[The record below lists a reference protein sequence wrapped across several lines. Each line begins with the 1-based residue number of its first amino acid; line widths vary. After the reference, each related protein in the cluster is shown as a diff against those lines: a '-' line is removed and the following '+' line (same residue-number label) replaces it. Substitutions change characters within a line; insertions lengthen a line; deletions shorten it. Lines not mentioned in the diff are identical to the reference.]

1 MNIEQVSAQGFAPVA
16 AEKTVEKPAVLQ
28 SLRQQLARLERLGN
42 NVPEDRISSGA
53 ALFDAM
59 LPGRG
64 LAAGS
69 MHEWVEHEEGS
80 LAGWLA
86 LLSAR
91 SALLGWD
98 RRHHGRLVVL
108 DREGTFYPPAAQAL
122 GIPLERL
129 VLIRPKDHDELIWSA
144 DQALRSPV
152 VSAVWGRLE
161 TLDDRDARRLQL
173 AAEVGG
179 SLGLWVRPQRAL
191 SQPSWADVRWYVRSL
206 PPLPRTATGSSA
218 ASIAA
223 TSIAATSIAAASIAA
238 TERGSKRM
246 ELRLVRCRGGRS
258 GASAIFEIN
267 SHGQICHEPTPQQS
281 PAMPLVAQ
289 LAHPKSASKPRQRSA

>member
-1 MNIEQVSAQGFAPVA
+1 MNIERVRVRGSAPEA
-16 AEKTVEKPAVLQ
+16 AGKTVEKPAVLQ
-28 SLRQQLARLERLGN
+28 SLRQQLARLERSGN
-42 NVPEDRISSGA
+42 SVSEDRVSSGA
-53 ALFDAM
+53 AILDAM
-59 LPGRG
+59 LPGKG
-64 LAAGS
+64 LATGT
-69 MHEWVEHEEGS
+69 MHEWVEHEGGG
-80 LAGWLA
+80 LACWLA

-179 SLGLWVRPQRAL
+179 SLGLWIRPQRAL
-191 SQPSWADVRWYVRSL
+191 SQPSWADVRWYVRGL
-206 PPLPRTATGSSA
+206 PPLSHTATKSSA
-218 ASIAA
+218 APSV
-223 TSIAATSIAAASIAA
+223 TM
-238 TERGSKRM
+238 ERSSKRM
-246 ELRLVRCRGGRS
+246 EIRLVRCRGGRS

-267 SHGQICHEPTPQQS
+267 SHGQICHEPTPQQT
-281 PAMPLVAQ
+281 PALPLVAQ
-289 LAHPKSASKPRQRSA
+289 LAHPKSASKSRQRSA